1 MAKSA
6 YEKVYESL
14 KKTIQKTD
22 TSKFVGQF
30 AFQFNVTGDAA
41 GIFYVEFKDGYTRLA
56 VENFS
61 YDDHTAIFEAD
72 ADTFTALVE
81 GKLAPEAAIKSGKLV
96 VEDNNPGCADIFN
109 AIAPKKA
116 AKAPAKAAAKKP
128 AAAAKK
134 APAKKSAAKKTTAK
148 AAAPAKK
155 AATAKKATTAKK
167 APAKKSAAKKVDTK
181 VSVNVQFQ
189 GRDLTTAD
197 IEKLAKKNY
206 KDNKNKDALKTLA
219 LYVNADDQKVYYVAN
234 GSVEGSFDI

>member
-41 GIFYVEFKDGYTRLA
+41 GIFYVEFKEGYTKLA

-81 GKLAPEAAIKSGKLV
+81 GKTTAKKAISAGKLV
-96 VEDNNPGCADIFN
+96 VIDNEAGCADIFD

-116 AKAPAKAAAKKP
+116 AAKKTAAKKE
-128 AAAAKK
+128 AAPKAKK
-134 APAKKSAAKKTTAK
+134 
-148 AAAPAKK
+148 
-155 AATAKKATTAKK
+155 
-167 APAKKSAAKKVDTK
+167 
-181 VSVNVQFQ
+181 
-189 GRDLTTAD
+189 
-197 IEKLAKKNY
+197 
-206 KDNKNKDALKTLA
+206 
-219 LYVNADDQKVYYVAN
+219 
-234 GSVEGSFDI
+234 